1 MSIPAFL
8 EYLSLEKKCSP
19 HTLKAYQ
26 ANLEAFEVFITEQG
40 SLETIEEVS
49 YGEIRDWIVSLIQS
63 ENTPRTVNRKLSALR
78 SYYKFLLRIGSIPVS
93 PLKEHKALKTD
104 TKVALPFSQ
113 EEIQRLLAAD
123 FFPEEYTGVL
133 QRTVIQLL
141 YYTGIRRSE
150 LIELKVQDVD
160 LSEGLM
166 KVLGKRNKERLLP
179 LLPEIKTQL
188 TQLLEQQKQHQ
199 ISRESEHFFVNSRG
213 KKLSEAFVYETVK
226 TYLSKVSTKTK
237 RSPHVLRHSFATH
250 LLDQGADLN
259 AIKDLL
265 GHSSIAATQHYTH
278 SSMKKIQDIYKKA
291 HPREKNN

>member
-49 YGEIRDWIVSLIQS
+49 YGEIRAWIVSLIQFGNS
-63 ENTPRTVNRKLSALR
+63 PRTVNRKLSALR

-291 HPREKNN
+291 HPREKSN

>member
-1 MSIPAFL
+1 MSIPALL

-49 YGEIRDWIVSLIQS
+49 YGEIRAWIVSLIQS
-63 ENTPRTVNRKLSALR
+63 GNTPRTVNRKLSALR

>member
-49 YGEIRDWIVSLIQS
+49 YGEIRAWIVSLIQS
-63 ENTPRTVNRKLSALR
+63 GNTPRTVNRKLSALR

-188 TQLLEQQKQHQ
+188 TQLMEQQKQYQ

-278 SSMKKIQDIYKKA
+278 SSMKKIQEVYKKA